1 MFKGDGMQDFHN
13 LKVWQEAHRLVLE
26 IYRLTK
32 DFAEQ
37 ERYGLTSQMRRAA
50 VSIPSNIAE
59 GCGRDN
65 DGDFRRFLQIAMGSA
80 AELEYQLLLAHD
92 LNMLDTTHYE
102 GTNAQLVGV
111 RRMLNGLLKTLKGS

>member
-1 MFKGDGMQDFHN
+1 MQDFKN
-13 LKVWQEAHRLVLE
+13 LKVWQAAHQLVLE
-26 IYRLTK
+26 IYRLTA

-80 AELEYQLLLAHD
+80 AELEYQLLLAQD
-92 LNMLDTTHYE
+92 LSLLEMTQFQAVNT
-102 GTNAQLVGV
+102 QLVDV
-111 RRMLNGLLKTLKGS
+111 RRMLNGLLQRLKRP